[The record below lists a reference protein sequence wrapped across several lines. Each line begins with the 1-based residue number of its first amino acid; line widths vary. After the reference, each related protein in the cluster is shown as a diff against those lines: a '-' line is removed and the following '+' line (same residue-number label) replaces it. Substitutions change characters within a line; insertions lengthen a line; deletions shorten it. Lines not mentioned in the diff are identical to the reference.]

1 MQENYKQKVINFFNR
16 RTAYDLEGDSHP
28 NEAKRLL
35 EYVTV
40 KSGQTILDLATG
52 TGLVAIPAAK
62 AVAPTGA
69 VIGVDIS
76 PGMLAQAKEKILAA
90 EIDNLELIEADVEL
104 IDFNNK
110 QFDLIFCC
118 SALVY
123 ISDISAMV
131 DKCYRWLKPGGCL
144 AFSTPDKSS
153 YLADLRVK
161 ICQDLFNIDLPHII
175 RPLWTSKAC
184 SARLRKS
191 GFQNIEIEKHQ
202 YRKYKI
208 DQNYAST
215 RIEQEFYP
223 RGNPL
228 LNLSEAQTELLQVEY
243 KKAVDLLI
251 AEQGV
256 WQSAVNLYV
265 KAMK

>member
-1 MQENYKQKVINFFNR
+1 MQQIYKQKVIDFFNS

-28 NEAKRLL
+28 TEAKRLL
-35 EYVTV
+35 EYVQV
-40 KSGQTILDLATG
+40 RSGQTILDLATG
-52 TGLVAIPAAK
+52 TGLVAISAAK
-62 AVAPTGA
+62 TVAPIGS

-76 PGMLAQAKEKILAA
+76 RGMLVQAKEKILAA
-90 EIDNLELIEADVEL
+90 AINNLELIEADVEL
-104 IDFNNK
+104 IDFNSE

-123 ISDISAMV
+123 ISDIRAML
-131 DKCYRWLKPGGCL
+131 DKCYHWLKPGGCL
-144 AFSTPDKSS
+144 AFTTPERSS
-153 YLADLRVK
+153 YLAELRVK
-161 ICQDLFNIDLPHII
+161 ICQDLFRIDLPHII
-175 RPLWTSKAC
+175 RPLWTSEAC
-184 SARLRKS
+184 FTMLRKS

-202 YRKYKI
+202 YRRYKI
-208 DQNYAST
+208 DKNYAFT

-243 KKAVDLLI
+243 KKAVDLII

-256 WQSAVNLYV
+256 WQSANNLYV
-265 KAMK
+265 KAIK